1 MHSSQVSALAESIAW
16 MLCSHAAHG
25 MSTDSIKGIGEITL
39 RDALIVA
46 TASIGAKQKRAWLL
60 SREVV
65 PSGWT
70 DAAVDL
76 MIYRVSGV
84 AENLVGGTELKWWR
98 QADVRNSSNRR
109 THLVRDFVRA
119 AALYSMSESFAFVAL
134 LSIKDSWAVTTDT
147 RGCDRPIIEKVK
159 STTSELWSLNQLR
172 DCPSVKATVKALN
185 GKVPIASS
193 FRTKLA
199 ASCSLSDPTGI
210 MCTARVWEVSKVRNS
225 HWVEDPDEIAKYTTS
240 A

>member
-1 MHSSQVSALAESIAW
+1 

-25 MSTDSIKGIGEITL
+25 ISTDSLKGIGEITL
-39 RDALIVA
+39 RDALVVA
-46 TASIGAKQKRAWLL
+46 AASIGAKQKRAWLL
-60 SREVV
+60 SREIE
-65 PSGWT
+65 PDGWT

-76 MIYRVSGV
+76 MIYRVTAA
-84 AENLVGGTELKWWR
+84 AETLVGGTELKWWR

-119 AALYSMSESFAFVAL
+119 AALYNMSESFAFVAL
-134 LSIKDSWAVTTDT
+134 LSIKDSWVATTDT
-147 RGCDRPIIEKVK
+147 RGGDKPIVDKIK
-159 STTSELWSLNQLR
+159 STGSELWSLNQLSA
-172 DCPSVKATVKALN
+172 CPSIRATVKGLK

-199 ASCSLSDPTGI
+199 ASCSLSDVSGTL
-210 MCTARVWEVSKVRNS
+210 CTARVWEVSKVRNS
-225 HWVEDPDEIAKYTTS
+225 HWIESQEELAKYTTS